1 MDVFIL
7 FALSTQVYEL
17 QRCIIP
23 HFKALDLSFW
33 HSKVNFGPRLKTLKL
48 WSNKCVLL
56 SLVQALSPLKV
67 PQPSYVAVKATRIQ
81 LTTTAFARRI
91 IIASQQ
97 ELPVSGRGFKWW
109 LVGSKKAGFFSFLM
123 AKYDPN
129 QKLLL
134 GHATWLSE
142 EFPKL
147 NFNLY
152 L

>member
-97 ELPVSGRGFKWW
+97 ELPVSGRGYKWW
-109 LVGSKKAGFFSFLM
+109 LVGSKKAGFFFFFDGQVWPQSKVTFRTRNM
-123 AKYDPN
+123 AIRRIS
-129 QKLLL
+129 Q
-134 GHATWLSE
+134 T
-142 EFPKL
+142 
-147 NFNLY
+147 
-152 L
+152 